1 MTRWLMLT
9 VCAAAFVMAF
19 VVTFPVCALAGNVA
33 PRLYLEVYYQADDPT
48 DPEGPG
54 FATNPCVHPLPPPY
68 PFTLPCYAPRL
79 AYNFYIVPIHV
90 DNLDLPICPTTGQAC
105 QGYGGYLGL
114 GFGAQISG
122 TGMTFMSWNACPGFL
137 KGPSAAGEPAAMLA
151 SSTAICHDRYDHEG
165 YMIWMNL
172 TATTARYINIVASAD
187 LGHALVI
194 NCHSQ
199 YDNGT
204 TVAGGVQIGGTQT
217 ILCPGGMPVEEA
229 TWGEI
234 KGLYR

>member
-1 MTRWLMLT
+1 MKKLLIVLAALMIPT
-9 VCAAAFVMAF
+9 M
-19 VVTFPVCALAGNVA
+19 ALAGNTA
-33 PRLYLEVYYQADDPT
+33 PKLWLEVYYQADDPT

-54 FATNPCVHPLPPPY
+54 FLTNPCVHPAPLPNEY

-79 AYNFYIVPIHV
+79 PYNFYIVPIHV
-90 DNLDLPICPTTGQAC
+90 GQLDRPICTTTGLPCAE
-105 QGYGGYLGL
+105 YGGYLGL

-122 TGMTFMSWNACPGFL
+122 TGITFMSWNACPGFL

-151 SSTAICHDRYDHEG
+151 SSTALCHDWYDHEG

-172 TATTARYINIVASAD
+172 TATTARYINIIASAD

-194 NCHSQ
+194 NCRNQ
-199 YDNGT
+199 YDAGT
-204 TVAGGVQIGGTQT
+204 TIGGGVQIGGTQT
-217 ILCPGGMPVEEA
+217 IICGNSPTAVKTT
-229 TWGEI
+229 TWGAI